1 MLQPVSTY
9 AETHYAKQ
17 LSKLK
22 KIVKVAYFFKNSTF
36 PH

>member
-17 LSKLK
+17 LRKFQISYDFRLTSEN
-22 KIVKVAYFFKNSTF
+22 NS
-36 PH
+36 

>member
-17 LSKLK
+17 LRKFQISYDQ
-22 KIVKVAYFFKNSTF
+22 KINS
-36 PH
+36 